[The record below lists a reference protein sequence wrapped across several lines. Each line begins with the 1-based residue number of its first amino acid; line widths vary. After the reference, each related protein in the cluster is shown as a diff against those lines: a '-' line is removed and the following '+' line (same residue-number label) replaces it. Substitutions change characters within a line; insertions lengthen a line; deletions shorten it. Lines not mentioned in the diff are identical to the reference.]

1 MGSFTLWSG
10 LLVLITSSLLFVVVI
25 GITVVA
31 AAIYLVSLLN
41 RLFTLRNSAE
51 ATLAQVK
58 VAMKKRLDL
67 IGQLVETVKGYMR
80 FERETFENIAR
91 LRSALFSAGV
101 GGLGEVDRGSR
112 AVLGTILA
120 VAERY
125 PDLKASST
133 VLNLMEANRSV
144 EDEIARQRYT
154 YNNIVQEFNIMCDT
168 FPSRFLAQALKL
180 AKLEY
185 LRFEEESEKPLRIE
199 VQ

>member
-1 MGSFTLWSG
+1 LDMA
-10 LLVLITSSLLFVVVI
+10 SSLLIAAI
-25 GITVVA
+25 GIVA
-31 AAIYLVSLLN
+31 VGLTLYLILLLN
-41 RLFTLRNSAE
+41 RFFTLRNSAE
-51 ATLAQVK
+51 ATLAQTR

-67 IGQLVETVKGYMR
+67 IGQLVEAVKGYMR
-80 FERETFENIAR
+80 FERETFEKIAR
-91 LRSALFSAGV
+91 LRSAVFGV
-101 GGLGEVDRGSR
+101 GAKDLGEIDRDSR

-133 VLNLMEANRSV
+133 VLNLMEANKSV

-168 FPSRFLAQALKL
+168 FPSRLVAHALNLGKI
-180 AKLEY
+180 EY

>member
-1 MGSFTLWSG
+1 LD
-10 LLVLITSSLLFVVVI
+10 LASLLLIAVI
-25 GITVVA
+25 GIA
-31 AAIYLVSLLN
+31 AVGLTLYLVSLLN
-41 RLFTLRNSAE
+41 RFFTLRNSAE
-51 ATLAQVK
+51 ATLAQVR

-67 IGQLVETVKGYMR
+67 IGQLVDAVKGYMR
-80 FERETFENIAR
+80 FERETFEKIAR
-91 LRSALFSAGV
+91 LRSAVFGV
-101 GGLGEVDRGSR
+101 GARDLGEIDRDSR
-112 AVLGTILA
+112 AVLGTVLA

-133 VLNLMEANRSV
+133 VLNLMEANKSV

-168 FPSRFLAQALKL
+168 FPSRLVAHALNLGKI
-180 AKLEY
+180 EY